1 MLKSYVII
9 IPGKMVL
16 HVVNYKNMTIQ
27 ELIDKLNSFDD
38 KNLDVCFP
46 YVYGMEAGDPLKVEG
61 VFDLGD
67 LVILSESNEYY

>member
-1 MLKSYVII
+1 
-9 IPGKMVL
+9 
-16 HVVNYKNMTIQ
+16 MTIQ

-46 YVYGMEAGDPLKVEG
+46 YEYGMEAGDPIKVEG

>member
-27 ELIDKLNSFDD
+27 KLIDKLNSFDD
-38 KNLDVCFP
+38 KNLNVCFP
-46 YVYGMEAGDPLKVEG
+46 YAYGMEAGDPLKVEG